1 MTKTRAMT
9 VMLST
14 IFTLVLLIPLGV
26 KLAAQ
31 QSADLPAVGKA
42 VICEKV
48 ENRTPWGVKYVY
60 PSTIGKLC
68 CFTQLTEIPSEGTI
82 CHIWYHGG
90 QEMAKVELPISPPQ
104 WRTYSSKI
112 ILPSWKGSWRV
123 EIIYGDYVLKTL
135 AFAIQ

>member
-1 MTKTRAMT
+1 
-9 VMLST
+9 ML
-14 IFTLVLLIPLGV
+14 LAPRGV

-48 ENRTPWGVKYVY
+48 ETRAPWGTKYVY
-60 PSTIGKLC
+60 PSTIGKVY

-82 CHIWYHGG
+82 YHIWFHGTR
-90 QEMAKVELPISPPQ
+90 EMAKVELSISPPQ

-123 EIIYGDYVLKTL
+123 EIVYGDYVLKTL